1 MPYTSPL
8 HKEKLPRAL
17 ANRLIRIS
25 SYSLVLVVT
34 TYLGL
39 YLGITIDAATGMAPN
54 FTLLCLIA
62 GIALGFRGFI
72 QELMRERKA

>member
-1 MPYTSPL
+1 MTHTTL
-8 HKEKLPRAL
+8 FKKEKLPRAL

-39 YLGITIDAATGMAPN
+39 YLGISLDQATGMAPN
-54 FTLLCLIA
+54 FTLLCLIV
-62 GIALGFRGFI
+62 GIVLGFKGFI
-72 QELMRERKA
+72 QELIIERKG